1 MQRASRAWL
10 VMAATSATLTWG
22 LAHFLGSGPL
32 RRDALLLAALVGVLV
47 TGLRFVRLSPPTDAA
62 SRKDAVLSRSGKRLL
77 VTALLAGAGF
87 GGWML
92 VREARTGYPV
102 LPIEAVLGGED
113 VPAGFYT
120 ATGGVLKLPPF
131 EKAPEEPAFYRLDGP
146 EGVRYLTPFDS
157 YQGRLIVLTRELP
170 PTTEVRVTGRLR
182 TDLRTVVNLSGG
194 KKLPFLAEHRRLL
207 GAPDDARIYFL
218 DTSERAGANVRTVAL
233 VLVPGYLALL
243 LMGVATREP

>member
-1 MQRASRAWL
+1 MSNGY
-10 VMAATSATLTWG
+10 ATL
-22 LAHFLGSGPL
+22 A
-32 RRDALLLAALVGVLV
+32 LAAVLAAGCV
-47 TGLRFVRLSPPTDAA
+47 VPAAAHADQEVASPQWRRWQTGTVVYQS
-62 SRKDAVLSRSGKRLL
+62 
-77 VTALLAGAGF
+77 LAGV
-87 GGWML
+87 GGGML